1 MLGASLAT
9 QHNLHFYLQIMREMR
24 SAILEG
30 RFEAWRAAFLTDRQA
45 GV

>member
-24 SAILEG
+24 AAILEG
-30 RFEAWRAAFLTDRQA
+30 RFEAWRVAFLAERQA